1 MPYLAYK
8 ARPRGTA
15 KYNSKERRDMSR
27 PNLRNLF
34 LGIILARS
42 METSI
47 TGGTKMVNTRNIRL
61 IEVYMTAVLA
71 HILDLP

>member
-1 MPYLAYK
+1 
-8 ARPRGTA
+8 
-15 KYNSKERRDMSR
+15 MSR

-71 HILDLP
+71 HIFDLP